1 MNIRVRYFAYFREQ
15 LGRSS
20 ERLDVPEACT
30 VRELWLRCTEGHEKL
45 QQMWGSLLLAVNGDY
60 AEQGTVLQDGD
71 EVTFLPPVSGGSAR
85 CRLVEESIDVR
96 ALEAEVAA
104 ARHGAV
110 VTFVG
115 VVRETS
121 DSGKLVRY
129 LEYEAYDDLALR
141 EMEAIVRQIE
151 EQWPG
156 CSVAIEHRVGRL
168 EIGESSVAIAVASAH
183 RAAAF
188 EACRAAIDR
197 LKETVPI
204 WKKEVFLDGEA
215 WVGVGA

>member
-1 MNIRVRYFAYFREQ
+1 MDIRVRYFAYFREQ
-15 LGRSS
+15 LGRSGD
-20 ERLDVPEACT
+20 RLNMPDGCT
-30 VRELWLRCTEGHEKL
+30 VRDVWLRCTEGHERL
-45 QQMWGSLLLAVNGDY
+45 PLLWGSLLVAVNGDY
-60 AEQGTVLQDGD
+60 ADRDAVLREGD

-85 CRLVEESIDVR
+85 CRLVRVPIDVR
-96 ALEAEVAA
+96 ALEAEVVA

-115 VVRETS
+115 VVRERS
-121 DSGKLVRY
+121 DSGKPVCY
-129 LEYEAYDDLALR
+129 LEYEAYDDLAVR
-141 EMEAIVRQIE
+141 EMEAIARRIE

-156 CSVAIEHRVGRL
+156 CSVAMEHRIGRL

-188 EACRAAIDR
+188 EACRWAIDR
-197 LKETVPI
+197 VKETVPI